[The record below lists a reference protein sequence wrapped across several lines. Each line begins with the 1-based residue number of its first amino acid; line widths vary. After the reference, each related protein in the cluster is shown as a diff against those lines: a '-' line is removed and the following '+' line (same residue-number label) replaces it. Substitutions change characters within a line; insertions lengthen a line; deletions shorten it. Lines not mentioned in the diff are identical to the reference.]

1 MELNDRATSNSPAIA
16 HTDSLKVW
24 YMAWEGLD
32 QKNIWVSYSKDGQ
45 RWSPQKELNDRST
58 NQGPA
63 LAPVGNTLYMIWQGS
78 GQNNIWTS
86 ILEPL
91 TGR

>member
-1 MELNDRATSNSPAIA
+1 M
-16 HTDSLKVW
+16 V
-24 YMAWEGLD
+24 
-32 QKNIWVSYSKDGQ
+32 
-45 RWSPQKELNDRST
+45 PQKELNDRST
-58 NQGPA
+58 NQGPRS
-63 LAPVGNTLYMIWQGS
+63 PVGNTLYMIWQGS